1 MGIVLAVFFG
11 PIVWAAHLLVLYGAH
26 AVVCAAAAR
35 TAGTTGLL
43 VLVFAL
49 ATALALALVA
59 VPLLMPR
66 RLAGLFYRR
75 GHAEG
80 EDRFLL
86 SLMRWLAGLSLV
98 AVVANGIALLMVPV
112 C

>member
-1 MGIVLAVFFG
+1 MGIILAVLFG

-35 TAGTTGLL
+35 TGDTTALL
-43 VLVFAL
+43 VPVFAST
-49 ATALALALVA
+49 TALALALA
-59 VPLLMPR
+59 ALPLLMPR
-66 RLAGLFYRR
+66 RLVGLFHWR

-80 EDRFLL
+80 EDRFLQ

-98 AVVANGIALLMVPV
+98 AVAANGIALLTVPV